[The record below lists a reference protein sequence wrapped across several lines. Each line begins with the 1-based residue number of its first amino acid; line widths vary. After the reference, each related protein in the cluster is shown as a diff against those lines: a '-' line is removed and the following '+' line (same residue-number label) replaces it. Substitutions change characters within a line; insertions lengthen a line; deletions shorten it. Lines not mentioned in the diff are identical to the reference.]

1 MKVTFGAE
9 VAIAATPS
17 RAHQEAYRPGEEMP
31 PVFNKDWPFV
41 PTATAGTTR
50 KTALSMP

>member
-9 VAIAATPS
+9 VTIAATPS

-31 PVFNKDWPFV
+31 PVFNKGWLLLPLRRQAPPGRLRF
-41 PTATAGTTR
+41 P
-50 KTALSMP
+50 MP